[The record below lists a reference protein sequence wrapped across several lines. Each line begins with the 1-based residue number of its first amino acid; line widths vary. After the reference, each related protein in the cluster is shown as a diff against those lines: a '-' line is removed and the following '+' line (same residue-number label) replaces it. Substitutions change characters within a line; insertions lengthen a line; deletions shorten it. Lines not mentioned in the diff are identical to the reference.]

1 LRIWEKSVCFAL
13 TKKNMNLTF
22 LGTGTSQGVPM
33 IGCGCRVCRSTDP
46 HDKRLRT
53 SAMVEVDG
61 VTLVIDA
68 GPDFRAQMLREH
80 VKRVD
85 AILLTHEHTD
95 HVGGLDDVRAFNYFM
110 GCPMPV
116 YAEERV
122 LRALQSIF
130 AYAFGKNKYPGT
142 PEIEQVAIRA
152 NQPFEVRGVRV
163 MPIRT
168 MHAQLPVLGFRVG
181 GLAYITDTNLVSSA
195 SKRLMQGCE
204 VLVINALRREQHL
217 SHFTLA
223 EALRLIEEVKPARAY
238 LTHASHQLGLY
249 AEVQP
254 TLPPNVTLA
263 YDGLKVA
270 VGNAAQ

>member
-1 LRIWEKSVCFAL
+1 MK
-13 TKKNMNLTF
+13 LTF

-46 HDKRLRT
+46 RDKRLRT

-68 GPDFRAQMLREH
+68 GPDFRAQMLREQ
-80 VKRVD
+80 VARVD

-95 HVGGLDDVRAFNYFM
+95 HVAGLDDVRAFNYFM

-122 LRALQSIF
+122 QRAVQSIF
-130 AYAFGKNKYPGT
+130 AYAFDENRYPGS
-142 PEIEQVAIRA
+142 PEIEQVAIGA
-152 NQPFEVRGVRV
+152 NQPFEIRGVRV
-163 MPIRT
+163 TPIRT
-168 MHAQLPVLGFRVG
+168 MHARLPILGFRVG
-181 GLAYITDTNLVSSA
+181 SLAYITDANFVSSA
-195 SKRLMQGCE
+195 SKLLLQGCE
-204 VLVINALRREQHL
+204 VLVVNALRRELHP

-223 EALRLIEEVKPARAY
+223 DALRLIEEVKPARAY

-254 TLPPNVTLA
+254 ILPPNVTLA
-263 YDGLKVA
+263 YDGLKI
-270 VGNAAQ
+270 VG

>member
-1 LRIWEKSVCFAL
+1 
-13 TKKNMNLTF
+13 MMLTF

-33 IGCGCRVCRSTDP
+33 IGCGCRVCRSSDSR
-46 HDKRLRT
+46 DKRLRT
-53 SAMVEVDG
+53 SSLIEAGG
-61 VTLVIDA
+61 VALAIDA

-80 VKRVD
+80 VKRLD

-110 GCPMPV
+110 SRPMPV

-122 LRALQSIF
+122 HRSLRSIF
-130 AYAFGKNKYPGT
+130 AYAFDENKYPGS

-152 NQPFEVRGVRV
+152 NRPFEVRGVRV
-163 MPIRT
+163 TPIRT
-168 MHAQLPVLGFRVG
+168 MHARLPVLGFRVG
-181 GLAYITDTNLVSSA
+181 NIAYITDANFVSEE
-195 SKRLMQGCE
+195 SKLLLQGCE
-204 VLVINALRREQHL
+204 VLVVNALRREPHP
-217 SHFTLA
+217 SHFTLS
-223 EALRLIEEVKPARAY
+223 EALTLIREVNPAHAY

-254 TLPPNVTLA
+254 TLPANVTLA

-270 VGNAAQ
+270 TFTDTA